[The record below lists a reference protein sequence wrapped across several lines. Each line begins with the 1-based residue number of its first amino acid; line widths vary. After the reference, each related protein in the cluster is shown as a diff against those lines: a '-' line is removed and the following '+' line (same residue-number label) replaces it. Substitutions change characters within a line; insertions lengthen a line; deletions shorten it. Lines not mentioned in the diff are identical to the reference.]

1 MSNTT
6 LAQVWSQVK
15 ELIADNIS
23 IIPVRDK
30 DVTTQAGDTY
40 LAKTPYK
47 SWKEFQNRKVNEDEL
62 WMLME
67 EKDTT
72 AIAIVCGKISGNIEV
87 IDVDLKYKPGIDAIL
102 LNDIRTFYPDLFSR
116 LRIHKTP
123 SGGYH
128 IIYRVDSG
136 EVPGNLKLAGRYASE
151 VELQA
156 QRDRGIKRPNREV
169 NFLETR
175 GEGGYI
181 LSPPSLGYAIHKDN
195 PIPLITW
202 EERCS
207 LITLCQTYHEIV
219 KEVPKPK
226 PAKSQESIYDEN
238 PFEHFNRQ
246 SDPTE
251 LIERFG
257 WKFSHENPHFIWYT
271 RPDKTKG
278 VSASWNKAK
287 RIFWIFTSSTELQ
300 SEKGYHPSTLLAE
313 LQFDGDKSKTYYHL
327 TQNGYGKVKKKV
339 EQGLV
344 KKAALSGSGIPANF
358 SEDAKNTLASLKISL
373 QEDHPFGIFWES
385 DEDDKVIISREA
397 LYKVSQELGFRTYH
411 GSVVQIIDHIIY
423 HRTDRFYF
431 DTLRDYIK
439 EEDAK
444 LYEDIFNA
452 YESFVQRAGTF
463 TIGRLPEIDEDS
475 ILTDSPDVCYKFYQN
490 GYLTITVSSIDF
502 NQYPAS
508 GDIWDT
514 SIQQR
519 EYQEQATDNSKY
531 VEYLNKALTDVD
543 QARKVLGYLCH
554 EYKDETTGYI
564 IVLTEQC
571 PDPKQGGGSGKN
583 VFCNLLKLSTT
594 YTSKPGAQA
603 KFDEKFFQSWNGQ
616 RIFGISDVSKNFDF
630 AFLKEPAT
638 GSFIWKKLFKDEI
651 EVSVDKAPKFVV
663 QTNFS
668 YEITDGGLRR
678 RIIPLEFTDFF
689 TNAGGLDVHFGCHF
703 PNGWTHED
711 YSGFDNFI
719 ARSIQIWLQSGRKL
733 SPTALTETGW
743 MKQWEQTYGHA
754 TGFILTYFDEW
765 IKDGYVT
772 NEAFKSEMER
782 YFNEQNIAKP
792 YWPSSSKINNA
803 IASYCE
809 HNGRIFQ
816 KDIPRKIQGGVV
828 KCRIFAND
836 LPDDEAP
843 F

>member
-1 MSNTT
+1 MSTT
-6 LAQVWSQVK
+6 LSEVWGQVK

-30 DVTTQAGDTY
+30 DFTTTNGDTFV
-40 LAKTPYK
+40 AKSPYSK
-47 SWKEFQNRKVNEDEL
+47 WKEFQNRKVTEQEL

-72 AIAIVCGKISGNIEV
+72 AIAIVCGEISGNIEV
-87 IDVDLKYKPGIDAIL
+87 IDVDVKYKPGIDAIL
-102 LNDIRTFYPDLFSR
+102 LNDIRTFYPDLFSK

-128 IIYRVDSG
+128 IIYRVAGG

-151 VELQA
+151 EELQA
-156 QRDRGIKRPNREV
+156 QISRGVKRPNKEV

-181 LSPPSLGYAIHKDN
+181 LAPPSLGYAIHHKN
-195 PIPLITW
+195 PIPVITW

-219 KEVPKPK
+219 KEAPAPKANK
-226 PAKSQESIYDEN
+226 TQDSIYDEN
-238 PFEHFNRQ
+238 PFEHYNR
-246 SDPTE
+246 SVDPTE
-251 LIERFG
+251 LIQKFG

-287 RIFWIFTSSTELQ
+287 RIFYIFTSSTELQ
-300 SEKGYHPSTLLAE
+300 SEKGYHASTLLAE
-313 LQFDGDKSKTYYHL
+313 LQFSGDKSQTYHHL
-327 TQNGYGKVKKKV
+327 TQNGFGKVKKSV
-339 EQGLV
+339 EKGLV
-344 KKAALSGSGIPANF
+344 KKAALSGKGVPANF
-358 SEDAKNTLASLKISL
+358 SEDAKRTLADLKVSLK
-373 QEDHPFGIFWES
+373 EDHPFGIFWEP
-385 DEDDKVIISREA
+385 DEDDKVVISRES
-397 LYKVSQELGFRTYH
+397 LYHVSIGLGFRTYH
-411 GSVVQIIDHIIY
+411 GDVVQLVEHIIH
-423 HRTDRFYF
+423 HRSDRYYF
-431 DTLRDYIK
+431 DCLKEYIN
-439 EEDAK
+439 ENDPT
-444 LYEDIFNA
+444 LYEDICNS
-452 YESFVQRAGTF
+452 YEAFIQRAGAF

-475 ILTDSPDVCYKFYQN
+475 ILSDDSNTAYKFYKN
-490 GYLTITVSSIDF
+490 GYLTIAADTIDF
-502 NQYPAS
+502 SEYPAH
-508 GDIWDT
+508 GYIWDT
-514 SIQQR
+514 SIQPR
-519 EYQEQATDNSKY
+519 DYNPSSKPGRY
-531 VEYLNKALTDVD
+531 FEYLKLALTDID
-543 QARKVLGYLCH
+543 QTKRVLGYLCH

-689 TNAGGLDVHFGCHF
+689 THAGGLDVHFGCHF
-703 PNGWTHED
+703 PNGWSSED
-711 YSGFDNFI
+711 YAGFDNFI
-719 ARSIQIWLQSGRKL
+719 AESIQLWLQGGRKL
-733 SPTALTETGW
+733 TPTALTETGW

-754 TGFILTYFDEW
+754 TGFILANCEEW
-765 IKDGYVT
+765 FQTGYVS
-772 NEAFKSEMER
+772 NDLFKTEMEK
-782 YFNEQNIAKP
+782 YFHENNVQKNF
-792 YWPSSSKINNA
+792 WPSISKINNA

-809 HNGRIFQ
+809 HNNRMFE
-816 KDIPRKIQGGVV
+816 KDKSMRLNNTVI
-828 KCRIFAND
+828 KCRIFSSD
-836 LPDDEAP
+836 VKEEEPPP